1 MQELSKVPS
10 DTGKEAADLVRASTL
25 KIWHSFFQN
34 ELWPLDATRAGDFI
48 MVGKNYVG
56 HSIAEHNEQEEANAG
71 VPADTSSI

>member
-1 MQELSKVPS
+1 
-10 DTGKEAADLVRASTL
+10 L